1 MVFVKGQDRPLGAGR
16 KRGTPNKDTSE
27 VAKIVDEY
35 EFSPIEV
42 MIGMAAGDV
51 VSLGYMT
58 RDEYEREGRDNPHT
72 GKYEKSGH
80 ELALEYIPAELRAQC
95 AYKLAELLYPKRKA
109 LELSGE
115 VTAKMPVVPIPGL
128 PPVVSGNSG

>member
-58 RDEYEREGRDNPHT
+58 RDEYDLPDGPAM
-72 GKYEKSGH
+72 
-80 ELALEYIPAELRAQC
+80 ALKIIPPELRAQC
-95 AYKLAELLYPKRKA
+95 AYKLSELLYPKRKA

-128 PPVVSGNSG
+128 PPVAPGNSG